1 MNKDLINSL
10 IKVANNLDEMGFS
23 KEANR
28 LDKIARKVISL
39 VAVPKPE
46 YDYTK
51 DIQTYKKLLYENPN
65 NEKPAQD
72 FLSKVIQA
80 NYLTKQ
86 QAMAFNAQ
94 VERLIGLSKLSE
106 EDRSKINEKI
116 YNTVKNYDLDKQGID
131 EQKFERNWEN
141 SRMKKNVRP
150 GLDTYNILKS
160 RFKTPL

>member
-1 MNKDLINSL
+1 MNKDLIIQL
-10 IKVANNLDEMGFS
+10 VKVANNLDEMGFS

-28 LDKIARKVISL
+28 LDKIARKVISQNS
-39 VAVPKPE
+39 VPEPE
-46 YDYTK
+46 RDYTK
-51 DIQTYKKLLYENPN
+51 DIQTYKNLLYKDLNNPI
-65 NEKPAQD
+65 PAQE
-72 FLSKVIQA
+72 FLSKVLQA

-86 QAMAFNAQ
+86 QEMAFNAQ

-131 EQKFERNWEN
+131 EQTFERNWEN
-141 SRMKKNVRP
+141 SRMNKNVRP